1 MPAEDEISLNAKSHI
16 IQSDIRDDFR
26 QINIHVQGTGQ
37 QPDQSIIGAHDRD
50 DQQIVSGSGLC
61 RGFSLPEDQIAVQ
74 HEIEERTD

>member
-37 QPDQSIIGAHDRD
+37 QPDQSIIGGHDRD
-50 DQQIVSGSGLC
+50 DQLNTITVDCPPSRL
-61 RGFSLPEDQIAVQ
+61 
-74 HEIEERTD
+74 